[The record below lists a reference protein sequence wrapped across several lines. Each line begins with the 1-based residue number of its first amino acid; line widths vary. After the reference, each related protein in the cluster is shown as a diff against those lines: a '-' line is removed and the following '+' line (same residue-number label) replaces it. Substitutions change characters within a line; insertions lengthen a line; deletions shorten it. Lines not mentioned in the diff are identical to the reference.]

1 MEDKIPE
8 KTDILRQ
15 VPKEIAKAKK
25 NWERQ
30 TVILRSIHAI
40 LVITAIISSLIVA
53 SEWKTFD
60 TEIKYFGFLAALT
73 VGLSSALDIGSKAN
87 RMRRA
92 WRRLNVAII
101 KFEEKLISMD
111 ELIKIYG
118 ESEEIIGDVKEL
130 RE

>member
-1 MEDKIPE
+1 
-8 KTDILRQ
+8 
-15 VPKEIAKAKK
+15 
-25 NWERQ
+25 
-30 TVILRSIHAI
+30 
-40 LVITAIISSLIVA
+40 VA

-101 KFEEKLISMD
+101 KFEEKLIGMD